1 MSEKNEILD
10 EVNSTLT
17 ERGNVYGDAAESFA
31 QIADIWT
38 SLLRPRL
45 APNRRLTP
53 SDVGLL
59 MAALKIVREANMHK
73 RDNLIDAVGYL
84 TIVSRINE

>member
-10 EVNSTLT
+10 EVNSTLR

-59 MAALKIVREANMHK
+59 MASLKIVREANMHK